1 MCRVEKNQFRRRA
14 SVAQN
19 SLNYMRRIKY
29 DGISTYKLSLSE
41 LNAVLNLIPRN
52 TRIIVDTQPHA
63 MVTQQRDVLHVE
75 CESYPKAKQ
84 LFGGAEPAAG
94 GRG

>member
-29 DGISTYKLSLSE
+29 DGISTYKLGLRGKQPDE
-41 LNAVLNLIPRN
+41 AVLYN
-52 TRIIVDTQPHA
+52 TTGYVICC
-63 MVTQQRDVLHVE
+63 VTQLACPALRREQRNVL
-75 CESYPKAKQ
+75 KGITA
-84 LFGGAEPAAG
+84 
-94 GRG
+94 